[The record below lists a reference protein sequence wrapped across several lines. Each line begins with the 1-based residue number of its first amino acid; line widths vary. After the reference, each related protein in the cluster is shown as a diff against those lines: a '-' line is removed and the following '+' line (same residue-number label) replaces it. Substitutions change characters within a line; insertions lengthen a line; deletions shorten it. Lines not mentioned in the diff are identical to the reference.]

1 MGLGLSL
8 AKMVRLVALTG
19 VGPAKREVEELLLL
33 NLDWFRQLLSGTA
46 DLANQPGACG
56 S

>member
-1 MGLGLSL
+1 MIE
-8 AKMVRLVALTG
+8 KMVMLVALVE
-19 VGPAKREVEELLLL
+19 VGPAKRRVGELLLL